1 MGEVLIVPQPQ
12 EHRHDGTIELAFA
25 ELVARLE
32 IAIAPFTGS
41 GTGFP
46 HEDARRGARWIAR
59 AEALDLP
66 GFGVAML
73 ARDLRSAALD
83 RSAGLASES
92 AAAEVRALSSI
103 DASGVPGPLA
113 LARAVREAGASAAA
127 HGIGAVALREVGAL
141 GVLGLAVR
149 ELALDGLVAV
159 AVAQAPAAVAPW
171 GGTAPVIGTN
181 PIAFAAPR
189 SAAAPLVV
197 DFATSRATLAA
208 VRAHAA
214 SGVALPAGVALD
226 AEGRPTTDPGAAS
239 ALLAEGRIASLAGL
253 LVEVLAGAAAGG
265 RGTGA
270 HPVDGRGA
278 LLLALDPASTGGLHA
293 ADVGAELSAAWTASG
308 GHLPA
313 RFDALPLDPADE
325 TGAVRV
331 SAAALHELES
341 ASAGGAAA

>member
-1 MGEVLIVPQPQ
+1 MPQRQ
-12 EHRHDGTIELAFA
+12 EHQPDRTIELAFA
-25 ELVARLE
+25 ELVARIE
-32 IAIAPFTGS
+32 RTIAPFAGP
-41 GTGFP
+41 GTGFAD
-46 HEDARRGARWIAR
+46 EDARRAARWIAR
-59 AEALDLP
+59 AEALGLP

-73 ARDLRSAALD
+73 ARDLRSAALV
-83 RSAGLASES
+83 RPAGPAPGGAGDE
-92 AAAEVRALSSI
+92 ARALSSI
-103 DASGVPGPLA
+103 VASGIPGLLA
-113 LARAVREAGASAAA
+113 LARAAREAAAA
-127 HGIGAVALREVGAL
+127 AAVHGIGAVALREVGAL

-149 ELALDGLVAV
+149 ELALGGLVAL

-171 GGTAPVIGTN
+171 GGTAPAIGTN

-189 SAAAPLVV
+189 SDAAPLVV

-214 SGVALPAGVALD
+214 SDAALPSGVALD
-226 AEGRPTTDPGAAS
+226 AAGLPTTDPGAVS

-278 LLLALDPASTGGLHA
+278 LLLALDPASAGGLHA
-293 ADVGAELSAAWTASG
+293 SDVGAELSAEWIASG

-331 SAAALHELES
+331 SAAGLRELES
-341 ASAGGAAA
+341 ASAGGAVA